1 LKFDIDYY
9 VREKV
14 APTGYTLSSELYKF
28 QLKNTKDEKNI
39 TYNYKDEKIKGE
51 IEFFKTGEN
60 NIPLEG
66 AEFTLYMIS
75 DTSYSNP
82 IAIAISDENGKVNF
96 KNVEYGEYA
105 IKETKA
111 PEGYI
116 PSGKIL
122 TAIITE
128 NGKIVKA
135 NPESISNTKIR
146 GNIEFNKLGEDKNPL
161 QGAEFK
167 LYKEIDTK
175 FENPIATAISDES
188 GKVQFENVEYGEY
201 TIKESK
207 APEGYLLSSEILTAI
222 ITEDGKVVKAN
233 PESISNT
240 KIRGSI
246 EFTKL
251 DEDKNPLQG
260 AEFKIYKEVDTKFE
274 NPIATAI
281 SNEQFENVEYGK
293 YTIKETKAPEGYVI
307 LEEVLTANITEND
320 KTVKANPES
329 VSNTRIRASIQ
340 VKKLDQDKKP
350 LKGAEFTL
358 YNSEGKEI
366 KTFVSGEDGTVLF
379 KDILY
384 GEYTIKETKVPE
396 GYLAS
401 EGTIKVFVDK
411 DGEIYSYEVVNN
423 RIKGSIVIT
432 KTDMNGK
439 VLQGAEF
446 TLYDRVGKEVTTVVS
461 DKDGIAAF
469 NDVDYGSYTIKETKA
484 PKGYILSKEELQV
497 KVNSTE
503 IQKFTVKNEAE
514 KIVDKIINVLPKTG
528 GVFDYKLIIGAL
540 AIIGGVSLVSKR
552 KK

>member
-1 LKFDIDYY
+1 
-9 VREKV
+9 
-14 APTGYTLSSELYKF
+14 
-28 QLKNTKDEKNI
+28 
-39 TYNYKDEKIKGE
+39 
-51 IEFFKTGEN
+51 
-60 NIPLEG
+60 
-66 AEFTLYMIS
+66 M
-75 DTSYSNP
+75 
-82 IAIAISDENGKVNF
+82 
-96 KNVEYGEYA
+96 
-105 IKETKA
+105 
-111 PEGYI
+111 
-116 PSGKIL
+116 
-122 TAIITE
+122 
-128 NGKIVKA
+128 
-135 NPESISNTKIR
+135 
-146 GNIEFNKLGEDKNPL
+146 
-161 QGAEFK
+161 
-167 LYKEIDTK
+167 
-175 FENPIATAISDES
+175 
-188 GKVQFENVEYGEY
+188 
-201 TIKESK
+201 
-207 APEGYLLSSEILTAI
+207 
-222 ITEDGKVVKAN
+222 
-233 PESISNT
+233 
-240 KIRGSI
+240 
-246 EFTKL
+246 
-251 DEDKNPLQG
+251 
-260 AEFKIYKEVDTKFE
+260 
-274 NPIATAI
+274 
-281 SNEQFENVEYGK
+281 
-293 YTIKETKAPEGYVI
+293 
-307 LEEVLTANITEND
+307 
-320 KTVKANPES
+320 
-329 VSNTRIRASIQ
+329 SNTRIRASIQ

-358 YNSEGKEI
+358 YDSEGKEI

-514 KIVDKIINVLPKTG
+514 NIVNKIINVLPKTG

-540 AIIGGVSLVSKR
+540 TIIGGVGLVSKR

>member
-1 LKFDIDYY
+1 
-9 VREKV
+9 
-14 APTGYTLSSELYKF
+14 
-28 QLKNTKDEKNI
+28 
-39 TYNYKDEKIKGE
+39 
-51 IEFFKTGEN
+51 
-60 NIPLEG
+60 
-66 AEFTLYMIS
+66 
-75 DTSYSNP
+75 
-82 IAIAISDENGKVNF
+82 
-96 KNVEYGEYA
+96 
-105 IKETKA
+105 
-111 PEGYI
+111 
-116 PSGKIL
+116 
-122 TAIITE
+122 
-128 NGKIVKA
+128 
-135 NPESISNTKIR
+135 
-146 GNIEFNKLGEDKNPL
+146 
-161 QGAEFK
+161 FK

-281 SNEQFENVEYGK
+281 SDENGKVQFENVEYGK

-358 YNSEGKEI
+358 YDSEGKEI